1 MLRRLCKMCDQYATH
16 TYLDDKITLKGLFPE
31 VDWKEIYI
39 CEKCAQ
45 RESGKK
51 HWKDIKRNLK

>member
-1 MLRRLCKMCDQYATH
+1 MCDDYSTQV
-16 TYLDDKITLKGLFPE
+16 YLDDRKAAKDLFPE
-31 VDWKEIYI
+31 VDWKEMYI